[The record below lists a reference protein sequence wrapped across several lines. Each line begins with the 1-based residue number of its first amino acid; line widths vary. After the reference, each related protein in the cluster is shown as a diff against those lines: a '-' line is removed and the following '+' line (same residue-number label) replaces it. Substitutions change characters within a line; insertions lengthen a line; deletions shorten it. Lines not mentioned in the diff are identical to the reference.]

1 LVAWDKVQRLIKLG
15 GLGILDLE
23 IMSCALQI
31 RWLWLQKTDDKR
43 AWLGLD
49 IPVHNNLI
57 ALFAAGLV
65 SHVGNG
71 KSTLFWTDKWINGGG
86 IFNVAPA
93 VLSLVPNRQ
102 RSKRTV
108 QEAGL
113 NNAWVADIQGGLSM
127 QALFEYFKL
136 WDLVQGL
143 HLSEVEDSHVWR
155 FSTARG
161 PSSANPT
168 IKPR

>member
-1 LVAWDKVQRLIKLG
+1 LVAWDKVHRPIKLG
-15 GLGILDLE
+15 GLGILDLQ

-31 RWLWLQKTDDKR
+31 RWLWLQKTNDKR

-49 IPVHNNLI
+49 IPVHNNSV

-71 KSTLFWTDKWINGGG
+71 KSTLFWTDKWINGRG
-86 IFNVAPA
+86 IFDVAPA
-93 VLSLVPNRQ
+93 VLSLAPNRQ

-108 QEAGL
+108 QEASL

-136 WDLVQGL
+136 WDLVQEL
-143 HLSEVEDSHVWR
+143 HLSEVEDSCVEIFYHWVLHY
-155 FSTARG
+155 
-161 PSSANPT
+161 
-168 IKPR
+168 

>member
-1 LVAWDKVQRLIKLG
+1 
-15 GLGILDLE
+15 
-23 IMSCALQI
+23 
-31 RWLWLQKTDDKR
+31 
-43 AWLGLD
+43 
-49 IPVHNNLI
+49 
-57 ALFAAGLV
+57 
-65 SHVGNG
+65 
-71 KSTLFWTDKWINGGG
+71 
-86 IFNVAPA
+86 